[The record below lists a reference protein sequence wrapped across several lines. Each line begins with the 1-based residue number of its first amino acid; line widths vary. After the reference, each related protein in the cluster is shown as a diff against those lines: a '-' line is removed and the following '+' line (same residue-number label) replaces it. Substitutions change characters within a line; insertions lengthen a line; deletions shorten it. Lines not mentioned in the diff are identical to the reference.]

1 MNMTIHTARAGIAIL
16 LAITL
21 GACATKLGRNFDDA
35 YARQITP
42 GETTKANIHNKLG
55 RPSVVRRDGESDVWI
70 YAYYEGGGLGVAFNS
85 WFGQSDPNNPLG
97 AQQKRLV
104 VTFNGDRVKEARF
117 IQELPLPDPLEEAY
131 R

>member
-42 GETTKANIHNKLG
+42 GETTKADIRNKLG
-55 RPSVVRRDGESDVWI
+55 RPPVVRRDGESDVWI
-70 YAYYEGGGLGVAFNS
+70 YAYYEGGGPGATLNS

-97 AQQKRLV
+97 AQQKRLT
-104 VTFNGDRVKEARF
+104 VTFNGDRVKDARF

>member
-1 MNMTIHTARAGIAIL
+1 MYKSIHAATASTAVVLA
-16 LAITL
+16 AITL
-21 GACATKLGRNFDDA
+21 GACATKYGRDFDDA

-42 GETTKANIHNKLG
+42 GETTKADVRNKLG
-55 RPSVVRRDGESDVWI
+55 RPPIVSREGDVWI
-70 YAYYEGGGLGVAFNS
+70 YGYYERDGTATLKN

-104 VTFNGDRVKEARF
+104 VTFNGDKVKEARF
-117 IQELPLPDPLEEAY
+117 IQELPTPDPLEGAY